1 MAEDTLLTD
10 LLRLVTALL
19 VRTFFLVSSMQCLR
33 LLTASAP
40 PPPVLNWHALEM
52 LGTSFSMSLALMFL
66 QTTITDL
73 EGRRENAIKELQAL
87 PLTVPVL
94 GRQKSVTVS
103 ECHSIR

>member
-1 MAEDTLLTD
+1 MAEDTLWTD

-19 VRTFFLVSSMQCLR
+19 LRTFFLVSSMQCLR

-73 EGRRENAIKELQAL
+73 EGRKDWRKMQ
-87 PLTVPVL
+87 LTNLVL
-94 GRQKSVTVS
+94 
-103 ECHSIR
+103 SI